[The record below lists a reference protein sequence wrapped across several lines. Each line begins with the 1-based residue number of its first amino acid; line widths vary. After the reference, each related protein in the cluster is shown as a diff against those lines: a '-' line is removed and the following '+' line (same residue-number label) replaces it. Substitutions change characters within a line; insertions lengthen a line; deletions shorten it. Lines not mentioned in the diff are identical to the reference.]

1 MCDCQRW
8 GVGARLEAGSQ
19 KVRTPSFMTSDYRT
33 MTILYTAVQQV
44 RELLRE
50 QILKV
55 LSMGTRTLFRVS

>member
-1 MCDCQRW
+1 M
-8 GVGARLEAGSQ
+8 EAGSQ